1 MATNFKTQLQVVPRP
16 AEAPKDS
23 DEVYVRLIFLDPEDA
38 SGGCAFTMTVS
49 DMLALFY
56 GMVADLKQIVHE
68 DAMNTQGMIPL
79 GPGVWGLD
87 G

>member
-1 MATNFKTQLQVVPRP
+1 MSNFKTQLQVVPPP
-16 AEAPKDS
+16 AEAPKES
-23 DEVYVRLIFLDPEDA
+23 NEVWVRLMFLDPEDA

-56 GMVADLKQIVHE
+56 GMVDDLKQIVAE
-68 DAMNTQGMIPL
+68 DAMNTSGMIQL
-79 GPGVWGLD
+79 GPGVWGFD